1 MPASVAE
8 ACARYLRRLGG
19 LSKLVE
25 MPYGLHSQL
34 DHGLGEFSVAARAFL
49 ASSAQQLEAID
60 LHHRLHFGIVKRAL
74 DTGESSSGRQDAYAV
89 ADPFAKPEEV
99 PASFVLFTL
108 PFARD
113 IFLAWDALLSR
124 RELFIEIGDPE
135 AERPVA
141 VVVSPR
147 PSDPVRAAYARDQ
160 ALLTLEFALLHEF
173 YHVAAGHLEAI
184 NDGSPGARLHA
195 VTTSTEQCHVES
207 SRYKVLEL
215 DADVMAL
222 RHLTMNA
229 LSGQP
234 LVPHEV
240 LTTASDVE
248 RFHHIGRAVT
258 LLFRLIELWRRNASL
273 VYTAKDFHPHP
284 DVRDATLHAYLRLNA
299 DPEGNRSTELAEAYA
314 QGQSDII
321 DALEAMN
328 TLAPNFGVVE
338 RLGQDLAVRETE
350 WLVPELN
357 RIRKEGVGP
366 MDFRRVAAQ
375 RRRG

>member
-1 MPASVAE
+1 MPASAAE

-25 MPYGLHSQL
+25 MPYGLHSRL
-34 DHGLGEFSVAARAFL
+34 DLGLGEFSVAARAFL

-60 LHHRLHFGIVKRAL
+60 LHHRLHFGIVERAL

-99 PASFVLFTL
+99 PTSFVLFTL

-124 RELFIEIGDPE
+124 RELFTEVGDPE
-135 AERPVA
+135 AEQPVA

-173 YHVAAGHLEAI
+173 YHVAAGHLAAI

-195 VTTSTEQCHVES
+195 VTTSTEQSHVES

-299 DPEGNRSTELAEAYA
+299 DPEGNRSTELAEAYS

-338 RLGQDLAVRETE
+338 GLGQDLAVREME

-357 RIRKEGVGP
+357 RIRKKGVGP
-366 MDFRRVAAQ
+366 TDFRRVAAQ
-375 RRRG
+375 RGRG